1 MANITSFTKTEKGGV
16 LYKDA
21 TGAVIAAGSP
31 MDRAAADTNDENGI
45 IIFSPGVDN
54 TYYSVANGAISITIR
69 TPDGVTTTTPTR
81 NELLAILASD
91 FFFLGSGSG
100 GASLTGANNGLS
112 LDGTTAQLGGDLI
125 KSTVI
130 NEFEFSFEQSRFLE
144 TPPGSFATAAHKT
157 EVSDPFLFGVGLERK
172 LEVQSDT
179 GTAVASVWG
188 NNLESPESYLSSAGG
203 DFNARVR
210 VNAER
215 FLLQALNAG
224 LNEGSIFGGGN
235 NLIFTAP
242 VRATFEAS
250 AVNFNTDKVEQQ
262 ISGKYIWGE
271 SFTDG
276 SYRIG
281 VEGGNF
287 VIQKLIAT
295 VWTTLRDDGE
305 NISSKKLGNV
315 SKIETAYSFD
325 VSSTA
330 ATTFLTLAL
339 DANSQYAFNL
349 TGIAI
354 RTAANGNASY
364 QSVGGA
370 RRTTLG
376 NTLSGSASNI
386 ILESLTGNFS
396 LTVVLVGNT
405 VEFRVNSSVATKT
418 RLEGI
423 LTIQKTIIPDSF

>member
-81 NELLAILASD
+81 NELLGILAAD
-91 FFFLGSGSG
+91 FFFLGSGEAPAIIT
-100 GASLTGANNGLS
+100 ASNGLTK
-112 LDGTTAQLGGDLI
+112 LVDDIKLGGIL
-125 KSTVI
+125 T
-130 NEFEFSFEQSRFLE
+130 E
-144 TPPGSFATAAHKT
+144 ATTIDEADFQFIQGRTSNVNGADMTATHLT
-157 EVSDPFLFGVGLERK
+157 ELSDPFTFGVGLERK
-172 LEVQSDT
+172 LEVQTDT
-179 GTAVASVWG
+179 GTAGVAVWG
-188 NNLESPESYLSSAGG
+188 DNSEFPEAYFYASGG
-203 DFNARVR
+203 DTVSRIRTNPQ
-210 VNAER
+210 R
-215 FLLQALNAG
+215 FLLQAINAG
-224 LNEGSIFGGGN
+224 IENVGIYGDATGVLTVGATLRAEVTTPVLR
-235 NLIFTAP
+235 LI
-242 VRATFEAS
+242 
-250 AVNFNTDKVEQQ
+250 TDKVEQQ

-271 SFTDG
+271 SSTNG

-281 VEGGNF
+281 TEGGAF
-287 VIQKLIAT
+287 VVQKLINPDW
-295 VWTTLRDDGE
+295 VTLREDSE
-305 NISSKKLGNV
+305 SISFKKLGNV
-315 SKIETAYSFD
+315 SKIETAYTFD

-330 ATTFLTLAL
+330 ATTFLTLSL

-349 TGIAI
+349 IGVAI

-364 QSVGGA
+364 QTIGGA

-376 NTLSGSASNI
+376 NTLSGNASNI

-396 LTVVLVGNT
+396 ISVVLVGNT
-405 VEFRVNSSVATKT
+405 VEFRVNSTVATKT